1 MKLFIVFH
9 WIYFYLILNNFLKIL
24 FCLDLGPETEGSQG
38 TEGTQEEENCFPQR
52 EQAFSQQPVN
62 APGAS
67 PPALGASD
75 LLHRASLVPPVLKFS
90 CENKA

>member
-1 MKLFIVFH
+1 M
-9 WIYFYLILNNFLKIL
+9 
-24 FCLDLGPETEGSQG
+24 LDLGSETEGSQG

-67 PPALGASD
+67 PLRASD

>member
-1 MKLFIVFH
+1 M
-9 WIYFYLILNNFLKIL
+9 
-24 FCLDLGPETEGSQG
+24 LDLGPETEGSQG

-67 PPALGASD
+67 HALGASD